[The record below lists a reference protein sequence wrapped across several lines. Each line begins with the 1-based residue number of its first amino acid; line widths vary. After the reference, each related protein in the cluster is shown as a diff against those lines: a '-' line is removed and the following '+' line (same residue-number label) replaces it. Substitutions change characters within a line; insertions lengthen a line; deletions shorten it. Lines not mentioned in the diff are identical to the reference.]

1 VNELD
6 GSVRVKRAREDAVS
20 SRRKPHQHQHF
31 DGPDSRVPVPRTR
44 RTGAV
49 SSGAS
54 TFVRTL
60 TSATVKVERVRDPAN
75 LATVLSEFADG
86 ISFFSGNGVLTI
98 TIATSD
104 AAAVALLP
112 ASLCACP
119 ASPYDV
125 CADSA
130 VRAAYATPEAAL
142 VAQSFIGQPLVLTR
156 EWLVAASV
164 GDVKASAANWLK
176 SLQSSASEASAV
188 LRLVRNEFEVDA
200 DDDRLPRQMTPLLA
214 DRPDVWSS
222 CSGNAC
228 LPQPDEVMVAITPRA
243 IRWFTTDPDVKYVV
257 VRGDDPRSWM
267 TYVHGKTTG
276 DQLRAW
282 WLSAKLHGTS

>member
-1 VNELD
+1 
-6 GSVRVKRAREDAVS
+6 
-20 SRRKPHQHQHF
+20 
-31 DGPDSRVPVPRTR
+31 
-44 RTGAV
+44 V

-60 TSATVKVERVRDPAN
+60 TSVTVNVERVRDPAN
-75 LATVLSEFADG
+75 LATVLSELADG
-86 ISFFSGNGVLTI
+86 ISFFSGNGTLTI
-98 TIATSD
+98 TVATSD

-142 VAQSFIGQPLVLTR
+142 VAQAFIGQPLVLTR
-156 EWLVAASV
+156 EWLVTASV
-164 GDVKASAANWLK
+164 SDVKASAANWLK
-176 SLQSSASEASAV
+176 SLENAAREASAV
-188 LRLVRNEFEVDA
+188 LRLVKDEFEADA
-200 DDDRLPRQMTPLLA
+200 ENDRLPRQMTPLLA

-222 CSGNAC
+222 CRGNAC
-228 LPQPDEVMVAITPRA
+228 PPQPDEVMVAITPRA
-243 IRWFTTDPDVKYVV
+243 IRWFTTDPAVKYVI
-257 VRGDDPRSWM
+257 VRGADPQSWM
-267 TYVHGKTTG
+267 TYVHGETTG

-282 WLSAKLHGTS
+282 WLSAKLHGAA